1 MLVIKTRKKVQYAF
15 KGFPMND
22 FVNDVIEQNM
32 LNILSTILLVSL
44 FIDCLNLLIAIKLI
58 FE

>member
-32 LNILSTILLVSL
+32 LNILSTILLVS
-44 FIDCLNLLIAIKLI
+44 FLLTV
-58 FE
+58 